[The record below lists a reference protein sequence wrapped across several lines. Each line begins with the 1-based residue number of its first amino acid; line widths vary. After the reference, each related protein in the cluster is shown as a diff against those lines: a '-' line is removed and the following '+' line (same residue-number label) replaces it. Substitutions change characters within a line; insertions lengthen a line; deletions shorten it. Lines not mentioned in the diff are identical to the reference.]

1 MNIKAPTS
9 KPSCVLGSLFVDGSG
24 GGSAAF
30 KRLLALGVQAGCFN
44 DGSLLA
50 IWNEAQKLEASRP
63 GWVPFELVEVLEGL
77 EDSSDVLKAVEVA
90 KDDATNY
97 PERVERFA
105 RDLVDDNLRFNI
117 RLALR
122 RAHDNCKGGEDFS
135 SDVAEIVRL
144 HERLSRTSAG
154 VALALVRDDVFCA
167 QNTPLPVPVIEGLA
181 DRGEVTLLV
190 GAPKDGKSWA
200 ALQGAKAI
208 ASGGTFLR
216 WRARSGLVVYV
227 NTEVGAAQWE
237 ERSRVQ
243 NQALGID
250 AAPLLYQCNIRG
262 QLFTA
267 ETLFPCLREALAR
280 EKISDVAAFFFDS
293 FYTLAGDLDEKESR
307 DVSGMM
313 LAFQALAE
321 EFGAAV
327 FVVHHF
333 KKDGK
338 KRAAGQDLFDRASG
352 SGVFARAVDNFMAF
366 TESNGKMIL
375 QVRRRNAPSPVA
387 LEVVRRGPL
396 WEVVGDAPA
405 DFDKKH
411 QGRKPSYTP
420 ELVVG
425 KFKDADAVMKRCELE
440 ASGIKHGSVTSAL
453 DRTMKAGLI
462 EEFGDGYR
470 LTAEGK
476 KVLLGHGPE
485 STETP

>member
-30 KRLLALGVQAGCFN
+30 KRLCALDVQAGCF
-44 DGSLLA
+44 GGPLRT
-50 IWNEAQKLEASRP
+50 IWDEAQKLEASRP

-77 EDSSDVLKAVEVA
+77 EDAADILKAVEVA

-105 RDLVDDNLRFNI
+105 RDLAVADWRSWFL
-117 RLALR
+117 LALR
-122 RAHDNCKGGEDFS
+122 RARDACMAGEDTS
-135 SDVAEIVRL
+135 TAVAEIVKL
-144 HERLSRTSAG
+144 QERASRTSAG
-154 VALALVRDDVFCA
+154 VALTLVRDDVFCA
-167 QNTPLPVPVIEGLA
+167 RHTPLPAPVIDGLA

-190 GAPKDGKSWA
+190 GAPKEGKSWA

-227 NTEVGAAQWE
+227 NTEVGEAYWE
-237 ERSRVQ
+237 ERSRNL

-250 AAPLLYQCNIRG
+250 AAPLLYHVNIRG
-262 QLFTA
+262 KLFTS
-267 ETLFPCLREALAR
+267 ETLLPCLREALAQ

-338 KRAAGQDLFDRASG
+338 KRAAGQDLLDRASG

-375 QVRRRNAPSPVA
+375 QVRRRNSPAPVA
-387 LEVVRRGPL
+387 LEVVLRGQR
-396 WEVVGDAPA
+396 WEVVGDAPP
-405 DFDKKH
+405 DFDK
-411 QGRKPSYTP
+411 GRRGRRVTFTP
-420 ELVVG
+420 DFVVG
-425 KFKDADAVMKRCELE
+425 KWRSADAVMTWTDLKN
-440 ASGIKHGSVTSAL
+440 SGIGKGSLAAAVERAR
-453 DRTMKAGLI
+453 DAGLI
-462 EEFGDGYR
+462 EKSGDGYR

-476 KVLLGHGPE
+476 KVRLGHGPE